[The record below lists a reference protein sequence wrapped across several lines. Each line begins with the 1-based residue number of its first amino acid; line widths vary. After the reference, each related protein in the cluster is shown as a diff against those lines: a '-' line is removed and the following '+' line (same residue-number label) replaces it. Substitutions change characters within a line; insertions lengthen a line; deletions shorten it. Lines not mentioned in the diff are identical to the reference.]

1 MNVLNTTLDDV
12 KVIFN
17 NFVSNLS
24 ILLKGVVSYFHI
36 HFHTWFLFPFVS
48 VFILLFSLL
57 NFSIFFFFFYH
68 MQTSDFSV
76 LPQQPLPLLL
86 ILSFLSISLNTLF
99 LLSPHLL
106 VLIIRDQCSAIYR
119 HSIVLFSFFPLT
131 PLFQYIFLLC
141 TAFVLVSLLLP
152 LTFYLLLV
160 FQDFIFI
167 ANSATFSIIFE
178 VFSKTVFHSW
188 NTLLLYSK
196 TLFHILPLDSLYLT
210 YTKE

>member
-1 MNVLNTTLDDV
+1 
-12 KVIFN
+12 
-17 NFVSNLS
+17 
-24 ILLKGVVSYFHI
+24 
-36 HFHTWFLFPFVS
+36 
-48 VFILLFSLL
+48 
-57 NFSIFFFFFYH
+57 